1 MQPEIRNMFSRK
13 HSWMQRKATLISFF
27 FLTSILLQSN
37 LTVAQDT
44 LVYRKS
50 KSVLD
55 YSPYKN
61 KYRIGGVSGIIGGA
75 YIGSMVWLNSQWYAQ
90 YPRSKFQFF
99 NDAGEWNQID
109 KCGHI
114 QAAYVE
120 SYMSY
125 HVFRWM
131 GLNQMEA
138 AGYSA
143 LASFL
148 AMSSIEVLDGFS
160 AKWGAS
166 WSDLGA
172 NAFGSLFAMGQNMAW
187 GEQRM
192 MLKMSMHLEPYPQG
206 DLRNRANDL
215 YGTNL
220 VEKFLKDYN
229 NMNFWLSI
237 NPAKFNPKQK
247 HAKWLSIAVGYGA
260 GNMYGGFENKWT
272 DKNGIAYDYTH
283 VKRYRKFFISMD
295 YDLSQIKTKTR
306 FGRVVLGA
314 LNWIKLPAP
323 AIEFNTLGQ
332 VVFHPCYFLNMEMPI
347 YFKK

>member
-1 MQPEIRNMFSRK
+1 MLKKTRNTFL
-13 HSWMQRKATLISFF
+13 LIHYTKKIKVFCI
-27 FLTSILLQSN
+27 SIIVLLLFGFKSN
-37 LTVAQDT
+37 YCLAQDSIS
-44 LVYRKS
+44 YRKS

-55 YSPYKN
+55 YAPYKN
-61 KYRIGGVSGIIGGA
+61 KYRIGGVSGVIGGA
-75 YIGSMVWLNSQWYAQ
+75 YVGSMIWLNSQWYAQ
-90 YPRSKFQFF
+90 YPRSIFQFF

-272 DKNGIAYDYTH
+272 DKNGIEYDYNH

-295 YDLSQIKTKTR
+295 YDLSQVKTKTR
-306 FGRVVLGA
+306 FGRVLLGA